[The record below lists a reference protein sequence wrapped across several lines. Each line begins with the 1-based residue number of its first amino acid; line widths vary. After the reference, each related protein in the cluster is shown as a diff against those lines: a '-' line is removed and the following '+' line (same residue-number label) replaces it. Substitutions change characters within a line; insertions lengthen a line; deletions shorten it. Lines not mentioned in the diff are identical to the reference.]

1 MFFPIRD
8 DNPTFRRPYLTVT
21 LIVVN
26 TLIFLY
32 TKSLGEEGFSRF
44 IYAFGFTPDFFFD
57 TRDAYVVPTIV
68 YWTPFS
74 SMFLHGGW
82 MHLIGNMLVLWVYGN
97 NIEDYFGPVVFLIFY
112 IVAGLAAVAAYAVFN
127 LQSQIPLV
135 GASGAIAGVMGAYMV
150 LHPRA
155 EITVLIFFF
164 FIQFIVLPAKVV
176 LGLWFGMQLVMS
188 LIGSSSG
195 GGVAWLA
202 HVGGFIFGY
211 VVLWLLVKIWGR
223 RHGNRPDRQQIYKM
237 NW

>member
-8 DNPTFRRPYLTVT
+8 DNPTFRKPILTVA
-21 LIVVN
+21 LIAVN

-32 TKSLGEEGFSRF
+32 TKSLGEEGFARF
-44 IYAFGFTPDFFFD
+44 IYSFGFIPDLFLGTSQSYDLPTSYYLTPL
-57 TRDAYVVPTIV
+57 T
-68 YWTPFS
+68 

-97 NIEDYFGPVVFLIFY
+97 NIEDYFGPVKFLIFY
-112 IVAGLAAVAAYAVFN
+112 VIAGFAAVALYALFN
-127 LQSQIPLV
+127 LDSRIPVV

-164 FIQFIVLPAKVV
+164 FIQFVVLPAKVV
-176 LGLWFGMQLVMS
+176 LGLWFGLQVVMS
-188 LIGSSSG
+188 LIGSGSG
-195 GGVAWLA
+195 GGTAWLA

-211 VVLWLLVKIWGR
+211 LLLRLLVKLWGR
-223 RHGNRPDRQQIYKM
+223 HGGSGQRQQVYRM

>member
-8 DNPTFRRPYLTVT
+8 DNPTTRKPILTVT

-26 TLIFLY
+26 CLIFLY
-32 TKSLGEEGFSRF
+32 TKSLGEEGFQRF
-44 IYAFGFTPDFFFD
+44 IFAFGFTPDFFFD
-57 TRDAYVVPTIV
+57 IHGNYQVPTII
-68 YWTPFS
+68 YWTPLF

-97 NIEDYFGPVVFLIFY
+97 NIEDYFGPAKFLLFY
-112 IVAGLAAVAAYAVFN
+112 LLAGIAAVGLYSVIN
-127 LQSQIPLV
+127 LDSQIPLV

-164 FIQFIVLPAKVV
+164 LIQFVTLPAKVV
-176 LGLWFGMQLVMS
+176 LGIWFAMQLIMS
-188 LIGSSSG
+188 LLGSSSG
-195 GGVAWLA
+195 GGVAWMA
-202 HVGGFIFGY
+202 HVGGFVFGY
-211 VVLWLLVKIWGR
+211 IVLRILIRIWGR
-223 RHGNRPDRQQIYKM
+223 QGSNSDRQQVYRM